1 MDTLLA
7 LLIATVASFIGSLQ
21 VGLVNT
27 AVLAATV
34 RYGPETARRTALGG
48 SLPEFLYATL
58 AFLGAGQVLAY
69 TTSLGITPERVTG
82 TVLILLGV
90 YIAFFMKSF
99 HVKEEAT
106 GKRGGFGRG
115 LMLGM
120 MNPQLL
126 LFWCG
131 VRLGMEAMGVHA
143 HGWLDAVAFG
153 IGAFMGAMA
162 LLLLLIKLG
171 AKMLE
176 TWGAHLLHRLFR
188 ALGVVLVVLGVL
200 AWLPR

>member
-1 MDTLLA
+1 MDTLFA
-7 LLIATVASFIGSLQ
+7 LLIATAASFIGSLQ
-21 VGLVNT
+21 AGLVNT
-27 AVLAATV
+27 AVLEATV

-120 MNPQLL
+120 MNPQLYHL
-126 LFWCG
+126 ELKDRPI
-131 VRLGMEAMGVHA
+131 V
-143 HGWLDAVAFG
+143 FG
-153 IGAFMGAMA
+153 GQ
-162 LLLLLIKLG
+162 
-171 AKMLE
+171 E
-176 TWGAHLLHRLFR
+176 
-188 ALGVVLVVLGVL
+188 VVKP
-200 AWLPR
+200 AD